1 MLRVVMKELIF
12 SLATSTPFTN
22 PARVA
27 ASTAA
32 ARFRPPPSP
41 SSRMAT
47 VVAKTMFEPTDRS
60 KSAPIIRKV
69 MPMPMMLVMLTWNRM
84 LKRFSV
90 ETNIG
95 RTKASTATMPR
106 MMSRIFCSRS
116 AARTLP
122 LFTRPP
128 CGCGCRCT
136 PPPR

>member
-12 SLATSTPFTN
+12 SLATNTPFRN

-27 ASTAA
+27 SRTAA
-32 ARFRPPPSP
+32 ARFSPPPTP
-41 SSRMAT
+41 SSRMAA

-95 RTKASTATMPR
+95 RTKANTATMPR
-106 MMSRIFCSRS
+106 MMSRIFWSR
-116 AARTLP
+116 ATARSLP
-122 LFTRPP
+122 PFMRPP
-128 CGCGCRCT
+128 CGCGCRCR
-136 PPPR
+136 PPS